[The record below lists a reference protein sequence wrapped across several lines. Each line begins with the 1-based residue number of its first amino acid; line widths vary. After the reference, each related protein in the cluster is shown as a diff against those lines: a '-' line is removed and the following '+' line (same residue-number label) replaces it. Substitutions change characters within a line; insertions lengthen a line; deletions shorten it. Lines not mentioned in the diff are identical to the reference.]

1 MENNGIDSKLLS
13 KNNSKNA
20 IKLLEEYPDLIEW
33 YYLSSNSS
41 AIKLIKNNKNKINY
55 GGLAL
60 NPNEEVIELLLEDT
74 TKFNWNLIGI

>member
-33 YYLSSNSS
+33 YY
-41 AIKLIKNNKNKINY
+41 
-55 GGLAL
+55 
-60 NPNEEVIELLLEDT
+60 
-74 TKFNWNLIGI
+74 